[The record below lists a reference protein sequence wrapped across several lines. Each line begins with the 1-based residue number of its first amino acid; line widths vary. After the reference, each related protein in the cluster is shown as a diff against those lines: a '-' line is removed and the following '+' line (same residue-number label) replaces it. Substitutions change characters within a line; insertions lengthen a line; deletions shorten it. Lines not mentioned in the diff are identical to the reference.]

1 MDEDNTVDTEEE
13 GSQGFT
19 ATCEECD
26 RVFTGPN
33 CKGQLS
39 GHMKIHKVKP
49 RFGDRKERV
58 SMGSPERKFNCPS
71 DDGFHYRVFN
81 DNWQK
86 EPGRI
91 QRAKN
96 AGYEIVEGHDQIAV
110 GTNEDG
116 SAIKGV
122 LMRQLQ
128 EHYDEDQAAK
138 QKEIDKVDEQIMT
151 GDFKKGK
158 DDKRYS
164 PDGIRI
170 WSGTEQP

>member
-1 MDEDNTVDTEEE
+1 MTEENTEE
-13 GSQGFT
+13 GSQGFSV
-19 ATCEECD
+19 TCEKCD

-33 CKGQLS
+33 CKGQLA
-39 GHMKIHKVKP
+39 GHMRTHEA
-49 RFGDRKERV
+49 RTEDRKERV
-58 SMGSPERKFNCPS
+58 PMGSPERKFNCPS

-81 DNWQK
+81 DNWKK

-96 AGYEIVEGHDQIAV
+96 AGYEIVDGHEQIAV

-128 EHYDEDQAAK
+128 EHFDEDQALK
-138 QKEIDKVDEQIMT
+138 QKELDKVDKQIKT
-151 GDFKKGK
+151 GKFKAGK

-164 PDGIRI
+164 PDGIKI